1 MKFNTETLEQK
12 SVIKYLGVYID
23 SKLSWTNQVD
33 HVLKKLA
40 THSFVIWQLRS
51 KVSVDLLKLYYFS
64 YIHSC
69 LSYSVV
75 AWGNCPR
82 ANEVFIQQK
91 KIVRTMLHKP
101 PRHSA
106 RELFCK
112 LHISTFPSIF
122 KYNSVMLEIGC
133 LPLAM
138 AL

>member
-1 MKFNTETLEQK
+1 MVVFSLRDLNKSLLVKFNTEALEKK

-33 HVLKKLA
+33 HILKLA
-40 THSFVIWQLRS
+40 TLSFVIWQLRS
-51 KVSVDLLKLYYFS
+51 KVISSLL
-64 YIHSC
+64 
-69 LSYSVV
+69 YSVV
-75 AWGNCPR
+75 AWGNFPR

-91 KIVRTMLHKP
+91 KIFKTMLHKP
-101 PRHSA
+101 PQHSA